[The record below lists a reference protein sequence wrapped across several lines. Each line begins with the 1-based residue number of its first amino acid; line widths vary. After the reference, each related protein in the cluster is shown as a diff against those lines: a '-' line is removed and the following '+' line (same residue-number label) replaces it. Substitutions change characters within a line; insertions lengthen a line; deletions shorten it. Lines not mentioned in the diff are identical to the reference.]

1 MNHKMILRLVCYILR
16 VGAIGML
23 PALLISLFHQ
33 EYSAVLGLSI
43 SIVLGAVLSLVT
55 YLVPPKTR
63 EIGAQE
69 GFISVALCWIA
80 VSLIGALPFFFSREI
95 PNFIDCIFETV
106 SGFTTTGASILE
118 NVEGLSMGL
127 LYWRSFTHW
136 LGGMGVLVFLLA
148 VVPMGKGKN
157 SLLHVMRAESPGPQ
171 VDKLVPRLQNTAKLL
186 YTIYIVLTLVQVV
199 LLLLGGMSVFDSF
212 CTAFGTAGTGGFGVK
227 NDSMAGYS
235 PYLQGVCTVFMALF
249 GINFSIFYLLLLR
262 QFKKAFCN
270 RELLL
275 YLGVM
280 VGAML
285 LITWNILPLFGNRL
299 GEAFHQ
305 AAFQVSS
312 IMTTTGFSTTDFNL
326 WPAFSKMLL
335 VVLMIFG
342 ACAGSTGGGIKAA
355 RILLMF
361 KASRRSVNRMLK
373 PRSVSVVQMEGQTV
387 SEDVIQNTYS
397 YIAVY
402 ALTALVS
409 MLLISIDEFSVETN
423 ITAVLACLNNI
434 GPGLDM
440 VGPAGNYSQFS
451 GFSKLVL
458 SFNMLAGRLEI
469 FPVLMLFVPAAW
481 KKA

>member
-1 MNHKMILRLVCYILR
+1 MNHKMVLRLVCYILR
-16 VGAIGML
+16 VGAVSML
-23 PALLISLFHQ
+23 PALAISLFHQ
-33 EYSAVLGLSI
+33 EYSAVLGLSV
-43 SIVLGAVLSLVT
+43 SIVLAAVLSLVT
-55 YLVPPKTR
+55 YLLPPKTR

-80 VSLIGALPFFFSREI
+80 VSLVGALPFWISGEI
-95 PNFIDCIFETV
+95 PNYIDCIFETV
-106 SGFTTTGASILE
+106 SGFTTTGASILSD
-118 NVEGLSMGL
+118 VESLSRGL

-171 VDKLVPRLQNTAKLL
+171 VDKLVPRLQNSAKIL
-186 YTIYIVLTLVQVV
+186 YAIYICLTLIQVV
-199 LLLLGGMSVFDSF
+199 FLLAGGMSPFDSL

-227 NDSMAGYS
+227 NDSLAGYS

-249 GINFSIFYLLLLR
+249 GVNFSIFYLLLLR

-270 RELLL
+270 QELLL

-280 VGAML
+280 IGSIA
-285 LITWNILPLFGNRL
+285 LITWNIFPLFQGSL

-312 IMTTTGFSTTDFNL
+312 IMTTTGFSTADFDL

-335 VVLMIFG
+335 VGLMIFG

-355 RILLMF
+355 RVLLMF

-373 PRSVSVVQMEGQTV
+373 PRSVSVVQIDGQTV
-387 SEDVIQNTYS
+387 SEDVIQSTYS

-402 ALTALVS
+402 ALTALLS
-409 MLLISIDEFSVETN
+409 MLLISIDECPVETN

-434 GPGLDM
+434 GPGLGL
-440 VGPAGNYSQFS
+440 VGPTGNYSHFS

-458 SFNMLAGRLEI
+458 SFNMLAGRLEL

-481 KKA
+481 KKR